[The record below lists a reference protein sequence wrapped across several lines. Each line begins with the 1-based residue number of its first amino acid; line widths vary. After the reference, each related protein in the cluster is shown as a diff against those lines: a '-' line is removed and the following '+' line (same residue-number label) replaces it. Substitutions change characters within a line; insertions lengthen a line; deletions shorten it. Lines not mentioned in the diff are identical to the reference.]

1 MEEKTNENSHKTI
14 LKATSIFGFTQILKM
29 LIGVIGSKFVAIF
42 LGPIGIGIVG
52 LLNNTISII
61 SSVTSFG
68 FNITSIREVTLAHA
82 ENDEIKFSERFTV
95 LQRWSFFIGL
105 FGAIIAIIFSQ
116 LLSKWTFGAT
126 KYYYWFIILSAN
138 FIFLSLTTSR
148 IAILQGLRM
157 IKSIAVSNL
166 ISSLLITIV
175 TIPIYYFFKLDGIV
189 PVILLSSAIGLLVN
203 LYFTRNV
210 KIIKVKLTLV
220 QTIKLGKPL
229 MKMGFFLSINVIF
242 GQICIYIVKLYLNGN
257 GTTAEILGFYEV
269 STVILLSYVG
279 MIFNAMSTDFYPRL
293 TSIQS
298 DNFKVKELVN
308 DQIEIA
314 LLLITP
320 AITLF
325 YFLSPILIEIL
336 YTKAFLGVLLILKAA
351 LLAIIIKAIIWPL
364 GFVILAK
371 GETKLYFK
379 QELLSDLFF
388 LIVTIA
394 GYHFYGLIGIG
405 ISSVL
410 HYSLYGFYVYN
421 ILCKKFEFSIRKN
434 TLSIIIISVLI
445 GIVNCLIVF
454 FVGYPI
460 AYFPIGIVLIFS
472 GIYSYKELDKRIA
485 VSSYYLKLKNKIK
498 K

>member
-1 MEEKTNENSHKTI
+1 MNLLDVKLIKMKKKENSYKMI
-14 LKATSIFGFTQILKM
+14 LKATSVFGFAQILKM

-42 LGPIGIGIVG
+42 LGPIGIGVVG

-61 SSVTSFG
+61 SSMTSFG
-68 FNITSIREVTLAHA
+68 INTTSIREVALANA
-82 ENDEIKFSERFTV
+82 ENDETKFSERLTV

-105 FGAIIAIIFSQ
+105 FGAIITIVFSQ
-116 LLSKWTFGAT
+116 LLSKWTFGTT
-126 KYYYWFIILSAN
+126 KYHYWFLILSIN
-138 FIFLSLTTSR
+138 FIFLSLTASR

-189 PVILLSSAIGLLVN
+189 PVIILSSTIGLLVN
-203 LYFTRNV
+203 FFFTRNV
-210 KIIKVKLTLV
+210 KLIKVKITLSE
-220 QTIKLGKPL
+220 TIKRGKPL

-257 GTTAEILGFYEV
+257 GKTVEILGFYEV

-293 TSIQS
+293 AMIQS
-298 DNFKVKELVN
+298 DNLKVKELVN

-325 YFLSPILIEIL
+325 YFSSPILIEIL
-336 YTKAFLGVLLILKAA
+336 YSKAFLGVLLILKSA
-351 LLAIIIKAIIWPL
+351 LLAVIIKAIIWPL

-388 LIVTIA
+388 LIVTI
-394 GYHFYGLIGIG
+394 F
-405 ISSVL
+405 SVF
-410 HYSLYGFYVYN
+410 H
-421 ILCKKFEFSIRKN
+421 
-434 TLSIIIISVLI
+434 
-445 GIVNCLIVF
+445 
-454 FVGYPI
+454 
-460 AYFPIGIVLIFS
+460 
-472 GIYSYKELDKRIA
+472 
-485 VSSYYLKLKNKIK
+485 
-498 K
+498 